1 MLVIFLIIQ
10 VFWPLNA
17 CGFFAAEGN
26 RCRGVVADFREA
38 VLLVLSA
45 SGFSSVDLCV
55 KMNKINNR
63 PCSDREKERFRQ
75 LEVCGKENFP
85 DKIV

>member
-1 MLVIFLIIQ
+1 MLVILLFIQ
-10 VFWPLNA
+10 VFRTLNA
-17 CGFFAAEGN
+17 CDFFAAEGN
-26 RCRGVVADFREA
+26 RCRAVADFREA

-55 KMNKINNR
+55 KMNKINHR

-85 DKIV
+85 DKNV